1 MTPEE
6 QARAM
11 LVDPAMKRAIVE
23 ALASERRVSITDLA
37 GRLTPEDC
45 ETIALVEHM
54 AWHEGY
60 SAGEADGIGRTNDDA
75 FSREEQVRAEEGER
89 AAIIWRRGVGD
100 TISAIDTIRKE
111 WAASKSKARR
121 EVAAEMDARLQQIFD
136 ARLLRRPTTYE
147 EAAEAGDAL
156 RGAAIRSAPSSQ
168 RGD

>member
-11 LVDPAMKRAIVE
+11 LAHPAMKRAIVE
-23 ALASERRVSITDLA
+23 ALTSKRRVSITDLA

-75 FSREEQVRAEEGER
+75 LSREEQVRAEER
-89 AAIIWRRGVGD
+89 AAIVAWL
-100 TISAIDTIRKE
+100 
-111 WAASKSKARR
+111 R
-121 EVAAEMDARLQQIFD
+121 ETADEIDARADQSSNEAQRSNLSGLAFGERFRAKQIENGRHHMTRDEYRERFFSS
-136 ARLLRRPTTYE
+136 LRASGHE
-147 EAAEAGDAL
+147 G
-156 RGAAIRSAPSSQ
+156 G
-168 RGD
+168 GNG